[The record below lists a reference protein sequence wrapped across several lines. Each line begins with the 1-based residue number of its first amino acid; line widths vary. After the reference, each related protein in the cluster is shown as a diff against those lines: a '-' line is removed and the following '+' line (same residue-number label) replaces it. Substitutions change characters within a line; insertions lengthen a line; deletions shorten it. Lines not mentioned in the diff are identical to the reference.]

1 MLQKQPAVLFSP
13 IHSNGSKLVIGLA
26 LSSHMICVQELRHNI
41 PPLMGLIVL
50 EILRVRV

>member
-1 MLQKQPAVLFSP
+1 MLQKQPDALFSS

-26 LSSHMICVQELRHNI
+26 LSSYMICTQELRHNI
-41 PPLMGLIVL
+41 PPLMSLIVL